1 MRQSVKVAVV
11 KAEQLV
17 DALHKMLIEVKR
29 YTLINTL
36 AEVEAEALVGSG

>member
-17 DALHKMLIEVKR
+17 DALHKMPIEVRR

-36 AEVEAEALVGSG
+36 AEVKAEALVGSG